1 MQSRCANPEF
11 RDERWYREFR
21 KSPGFSSATGVSL
34 AAHGYVFDARLTA
47 LPRPAVK
54 WFRTLRSAARG
65 GQSGNV
71 STRRRTVCWA
81 TVWVCRLIWQQAHAD
96 CGTLQMARTV
106 IYMPV
111 RFIDLYPASTKNK
124 LVRSADV
131 PEFPMSSNGC
141 VLWWSPDQL
150 WILWRINSE
159 KASMNFR
166 NISDN
171 CKLKDVGAYRTT
183 SEIWIIVKIAMLRK
197 DRKNKT
203 VSDMVMTIVWVKYS
217 KICTEISNNH
227 EIRDIQYR
235 KEILEILTIIVN

>member
-1 MQSRCANPEF
+1 
-11 RDERWYREFR
+11 
-21 KSPGFSSATGVSL
+21 
-34 AAHGYVFDARLTA
+34 
-47 LPRPAVK
+47 
-54 WFRTLRSAARG
+54 
-65 GQSGNV
+65 
-71 STRRRTVCWA
+71 
-81 TVWVCRLIWQQAHAD
+81 
-96 CGTLQMARTV
+96 
-106 IYMPV
+106 
-111 RFIDLYPASTKNK
+111 
-124 LVRSADV
+124 
-131 PEFPMSSNGC
+131 
-141 VLWWSPDQL
+141 
-150 WILWRINSE
+150 
-159 KASMNFR
+159 MNFR